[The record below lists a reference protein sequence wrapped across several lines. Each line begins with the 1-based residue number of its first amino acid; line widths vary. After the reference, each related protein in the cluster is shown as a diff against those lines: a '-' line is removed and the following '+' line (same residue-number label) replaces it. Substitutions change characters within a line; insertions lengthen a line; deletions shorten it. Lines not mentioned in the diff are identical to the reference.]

1 MIKIVNYL
9 NEIEKDYK
17 KGCYT
22 PLEYE
27 ALRNSIEE
35 AILKNNLNKF

>member
-1 MIKIVNYL
+1 MIEIVNYL

-17 KGCYT
+17 KGYYT
-22 PLEYE
+22 SLEY
-27 ALRNSIEE
+27 ATLRNSIKE